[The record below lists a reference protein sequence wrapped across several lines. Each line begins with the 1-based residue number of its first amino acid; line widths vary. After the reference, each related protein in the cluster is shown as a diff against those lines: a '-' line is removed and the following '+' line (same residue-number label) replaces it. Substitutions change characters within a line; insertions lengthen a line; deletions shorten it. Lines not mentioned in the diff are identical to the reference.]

1 MQHGRGGNAGSFSA
15 GMTMWMRMDVVMCR
29 FVRMRF
35 RVCVGVMVA
44 FFRGLLREWFAGF
57 GLSRFACV
65 LSLVWPRG
73 GFARLRSEAA
83 VGQGGPL
90 TRYAR
95 DEV

>member
-1 MQHGRGGNAGSFSA
+1 
-15 GMTMWMRMDVVMCR
+15 MDVVMRR
-29 FVRMRF
+29 FVGMGF
-35 RVCVGVMVA
+35 RVCVGMMVT

-57 GLSRFACV
+57 GLSRFASV
-65 LSLVWPRG
+65 LSLVWPGG

-90 TRYAR
+90 ARHAR